1 VHGHETCKNRAKV
14 GEKVTGDRCSFR
26 YVGTFPRKKDHS
38 TIQVSYRLADYAS
51 MPNLYF
57 CQPHAKNQGM
67 LRAVL
72 SLNECEQVVSKHHVQ
87 FFGETFPSF
96 SEGPADARDF
106 AVLRFAAE
114 ETSEK
119 WKPGFYRVESDLNK
133 LNDDLRELQR

>member
-1 VHGHETCKNRAKV
+1 
-14 GEKVTGDRCSFR
+14 
-26 YVGTFPRKKDHS
+26 
-38 TIQVSYRLADYAS
+38 

-72 SLNECEQVVSKHHVQ
+72 SLPECEQVASKHHVQ

-96 SEGPADARDF
+96 SEGPTDARDF

-114 ETSEK
+114 ETNGK
-119 WKPGFYRVESDLNK
+119 WKPGFYRVESDLNQ
-133 LNDDLRELQR
+133 LNDDLRDLQR